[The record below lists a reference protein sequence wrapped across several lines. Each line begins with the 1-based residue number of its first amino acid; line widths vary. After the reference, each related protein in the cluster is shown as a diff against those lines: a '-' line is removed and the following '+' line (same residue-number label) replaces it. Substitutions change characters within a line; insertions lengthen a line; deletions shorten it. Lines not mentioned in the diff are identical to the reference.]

1 MELLRDRSEQFA
13 EAGVH
18 PYGISRDSAWT
29 HIAWMQA
36 LDLNFPLLSDW
47 NAEAVHGFGVTQDFR
62 GLQDVAE
69 RSAFLVDHGGTG
81 TTRCP
86 TSTSCSRPRRLRSA
100 RLRALPRGRRRRH
113 LAGGSPL
120 RVELHG
126 RRRARP
132 RRGRA
137 GRPPPDAL
145 PPLAAGPPG
154 RARPRAVARSL
165 QLPAG
170 GAPLDQLRRLAVR
183 GAVLAARRRS

>member
-1 MELLRDRSEQFA
+1 MELLRDRSEDFA

-62 GLQDVAE
+62 GLRDVA
-69 RSAFLVDHGGTG
+69 GGE
-81 TTRCP
+81 
-86 TSTSCSRPRRLRSA
+86 A
-100 RLRALPRGRRRRH
+100 
-113 LAGGSPL
+113 L

-132 RRGRA
+132 RRGGAR
-137 GRPPPDAL
+137 RPPADAL
-145 PPLAAGPPG
+145 PPLARRAPG
-154 RARPRAVARSL
+154 RARRRALARPV

-170 GAPLDQLRRLAVR
+170 VEPDDQLRRLALR
-183 GAVLAARRRS
+183 PALLAARRRARPHPRLERVPAPDLPRRRWA